1 MTDWNK
7 RTDFCEIATPYGCI
21 ELLRDRLGQ
30 NFTCEF
36 KQQPDDKG
44 RASITVMSEK
54 TKLATV
60 FRIGCPEDYERIT
73 RLARNIAA
81 TDGRHREGAM
91 EA

>member
-1 MTDWNK
+1 MTKHWSDVQAF
-7 RTDFCEIATPYGCI
+7 REIATPYACL
-21 ELLRDRLGQ
+21 ELLRDRLGAAY
-30 NFTCEF
+30 TCEF
-36 KQQPDDKG
+36 KKPPAAG
-44 RASITVMSEK
+44 EASITVLSEK

-73 RLARNIAA
+73 RVARQIAA